1 MKGIYVPKGPKSF
14 ALFYVARGADTDH
27 LKLFRRFAC
36 SYRKMSP
43 GLEHKLYVIF
53 KDFEGNEHLKLA
65 LETFSQQNYHPIYT
79 DDETFDVGAYVC
91 AAKQVPCDRVCF
103 LNTNTEILCDG
114 WLAKLAVNLDQPGV
128 GLVGATGSFESL
140 FHLDPQFPRFPNV
153 HVRSN
158 CFMME
163 REVLLSVLSGCR
175 IRTKKDAD
183 FVESGPA
190 GLTRRIF
197 DMGLSALLVG
207 RDGRGYSVPWWS
219 GSQTFRQGTQ
229 SNLLAH
235 DNVTRKFRD
244 MPWPEKKEM
253 SVRTW
258 GDYLERGAAVLLPGE
273 GPS

>member
-1 MKGIYVPKGPKSF
+1 MKGIYVPKGPESL
-14 ALFYVARGADTDH
+14 ALFYLACGADTDH
-27 LKLFRRFAC
+27 LKLFRRFVF
-36 SYRKMSP
+36 SYRKVSP

-53 KDFEGNEHLKLA
+53 KDFKDIEHLKSA
-65 LETFSQQNYHPIYT
+65 LETFSQQNYHPIYM
-79 DDETFDVGAYVC
+79 DDEPFDVGAYVC

-103 LNTNTEILCDG
+103 LNTDTEILCDG
-114 WLAKLAVNLDQPGV
+114 WLAKLAANFDQPIV
-128 GLVGATGSFESL
+128 GLVGATGSFERL
-140 FHLDPQFPRFPNV
+140 NWRFPRFPNV
-153 HVRSN
+153 HVRFN
-158 CFMME
+158 CFMMK
-163 REVLLSVLSGCR
+163 RDLLLTLLSGCR

-219 GSQTFRQGTQ
+219 ESQTFRQGAQ

-253 SVRTW
+253 SLRTW
-258 GDYLERGAAVLLPGE
+258 GEYLERGAAMFLPG
-273 GPS
+273 